1 MRSILGCHTN
11 RGYATRLRLK
21 PGEARRPEREA
32 RGVRGGKR
40 TRLSRSSLTGGLRQ
54 RKARGIC
61 VWSSDRD
68 SEGDPN
74 SDPEMERR
82 PRRSKDPRHR
92 GTNGFQP
99 LEGRGPSRPRVSLC
113 PDPVGGFPQ
122 RCEETKNFCGGSLC
136 FKGSGFSGVQHSPL
150 IAQRSVPV
158 GSGWVEP
165 DPSSLTPLEGRLPRR
180 PDRR

>member
-1 MRSILGCHTN
+1 MGGAIALWRRERLGGRSERLGERKAEKAPC
-11 RGYATRLRLK
+11 
-21 PGEARRPEREA
+21 PGHRPRPLVSA
-32 RGVRGGKR
+32 IGGF
-40 TRLSRSSLTGGLRQ
+40 GGLCDW
-54 RKARGIC
+54 I
-61 VWSSDRD
+61 SDRD
-68 SEGDPN
+68 SDRDPDR
-74 SDPEMERR
+74 DPEMESR
-82 PRRSKDPRHR
+82 PRLSTGTRDR